1 MKIYRRILLLM
12 LCMLVL
18 APAMARELR
27 TIETIDTTSDLRV
40 FTADGNKLLLGFPCD
55 EGKSVA
61 EERTAESLA
70 KDGIEVWMP
79 DMLSAYML
87 PRVKSSIHK
96 IPDEA
101 IAVLI
106 EEALETG
113 KQVYLIASGPDTE
126 LVLRGAAYWEK
137 QKKAKLSGAI
147 LMFPRLFKSEPV
159 PGQVPEYLDVV
170 GKTRLPLMVLEG
182 ERTPNRW
189 TVNQLTSA
197 LEQGGSTVY
206 AKLIPSVR
214 GDFFKR
220 DDASNPEEVVT
231 MQLDGL
237 IKASLYYLGSTKQH
251 D

>member
-1 MKIYRRILLLM
+1 MLCLM
-12 LCMLVL
+12 L
-18 APAMARELR
+18 APITMARELR
-27 TIETIDTTSDLRV
+27 SIETSDTTIDLRV
-40 FTADGNKLLLGFPCD
+40 FTAEGNKLLLGFPCD

-61 EERTAESLA
+61 EEKTAESLA
-70 KDGIEVWMP
+70 RDGVEVWMP

-87 PRVKSSIHK
+87 PKLKSSIHK
-96 IPDEA
+96 IPTEA

-106 EEALETG
+106 EEAMETG

-137 QKKAKLSGAI
+137 QNKPKLAGGI

-159 PGQVPEYLDVV
+159 PGQVPEYIDVV

-189 TVNQLTSA
+189 TVNQLTLA

-237 IKASLYYLGSTKQH
+237 IKASLYYLGSTKH
-251 D
+251 ND

>member
-1 MKIYRRILLLM
+1 
-12 LCMLVL
+12 
-18 APAMARELR
+18 MARELR
-27 TIETIDTTSDLRV
+27 SVETADASIDLRV
-40 FTADGNKLLLGFPCD
+40 FTAEGDKLLLGFPCD

-61 EERTAESLA
+61 EEKTAEALA
-70 KDGIEVWMP
+70 RDGVEVWMP

-87 PRVKSSIHK
+87 PKVKSSIHK
-96 IPDEA
+96 IPTEA
-101 IAVLI
+101 IAELI
-106 EEALETG
+106 EEAMATG
-113 KQVYLIASGPDTE
+113 KQVYLIASGSDTE
-126 LVLRGAAYWEK
+126 LVLRGAAYWEQLPNK
-137 QKKAKLSGAI
+137 PRLAGGI

-159 PGQVPEYLDVV
+159 PGQVPEYIDVV

-237 IKASLYYLGSTKQH
+237 IKASLYYLGSTKH
-251 D
+251 ND